1 MENEPGKTTTRRRF
15 ALLALHSAILI
26 SCPLLLAAAGGC
38 GPSSNARVVLYC
50 AQDEDFA
57 QESLAEFTK
66 RTGLAV
72 SPKFDTEAGKSVEL
86 FAEIQVEQDRPRCDV
101 FWNNEILNTIL
112 LQRQGLLVPY
122 ASPAGAPYP
131 ASCHGPDD
139 TWHAFANRAR
149 VMIVNTQLV
158 PEKDRPRSILDLADP
173 RWKGRVVIAKPLH
186 GTSLT
191 MAASLFDV
199 LGEDGAKKFYQDL
212 MGNGLQIAPG
222 NKQVAEWV
230 GQGKTP
236 GGQQVSVGITD
247 TDDTLEE
254 IASGSPVAMIFP
266 DRDAPKDSK
275 LGTLFIPNTLCIIRG
290 GPNLEGAK
298 KLVDYLLSPEVETRL
313 AETKGHQIPLN
324 PEVKA
329 KLPPQMETPKTVKAM
344 QVDFEHA
351 ADLLPKVQ
359 EFVLHEFGGR

>member
-1 MENEPGKTTTRRRF
+1 MENDHGRTTTRLRS
-15 ALLALHSAILI
+15 ALLAIHFVILI
-26 SCPLLLAAAGGC
+26 PCFLLLAAGGC
-38 GPSSNARVVLYC
+38 GPSNNARVVLYC

-66 RTGLAV
+66 RTGLTVA
-72 SPKFDTEAGKSVEL
+72 PKFDTEAGKSVEL
-86 FAEIQVEQDRPRCDV
+86 FAEILVEQDRPRCDV

-112 LQRQGLLVPY
+112 LERQGLLVPY
-122 ASPAGAPYP
+122 PSPASAPYP

-149 VMIVNTQLV
+149 VLIVNTQLV
-158 PEKDRPRSILDLADP
+158 PENERPRSILDLTDP
-173 RWKGRVVIAKPLH
+173 RWKGRVVIAKPQH

-199 LGEDGAKKFYQDL
+199 LGEDGAKKFYSDL
-212 MGNGLQIAPG
+212 KANGLQIAPG

-236 GGQQVSVGITD
+236 GGQPVAVGITD

-254 IASGSPVAMIFP
+254 IASGSPVSMIFP

-329 KLPPQMETPKTVKAM
+329 KLPPRMETPKTVNAM

-359 EFVLHEFGGR
+359 EFVQHEFGGR